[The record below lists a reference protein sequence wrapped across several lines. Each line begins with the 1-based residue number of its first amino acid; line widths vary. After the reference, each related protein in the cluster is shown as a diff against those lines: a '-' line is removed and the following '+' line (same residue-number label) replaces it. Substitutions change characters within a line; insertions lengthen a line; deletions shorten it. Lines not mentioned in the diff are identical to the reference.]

1 MVIVGLMLS
10 LSLFLP
16 SEVLAEKKSLT
27 FLGAPVGS
35 DAYNFISAMSDIIRK
50 NHPELRC
57 SVVETMGGVEMM
69 KAMADLSDDKKQ
81 THVAHGVGAILSLA
95 RLGRGPF
102 GKGKPIKGWR
112 VLFTMYNVNP
122 HFMTLDSKIRSGKD
136 LIGKRIGFP
145 PKGHGLAKD
154 AEFILGKCWGI
165 LDKVKVI
172 NMPMDMQKDALLD
185 GTVDAVCAGG
195 MYFSENEFK
204 VSPNNEVI
212 LAAKKNVYYV
222 GVTKEEYKTARAKDP
237 NSPLIWRP
245 VKANALR
252 AGYPD
257 RDNGI
262 MTQANVVYV
271 WHNMD
276 AKTVYEIVKVLSDNS
291 HKVKE
296 YFAGGKAFFT
306 EAFVMN
312 PWSEKLYHPGA
323 LKFLKEKGLTPQGT
337 ME

>member
-1 MVIVGLMLS
+1 MIKLFTKSIICMVIAGLILS
-10 LSLFLP
+10 LSLFLS
-16 SEVLAEKKSLT
+16 SEVFAEKKSLT
-27 FLGAPVGS
+27 FLAAPVGS
-35 DAYNFISAMSDIIRK
+35 DAYNFVSAMSDIIRK
-50 NHPELRC
+50 NHSELRC
-57 SVVETMGGVEMM
+57 YVVETMGGVEMM
-69 KAMADLSDDKKQ
+69 KTMANMSDDKKQ
-81 THVAHGVGAILSLA
+81 THIAHGVGAILSLA

-102 GKGKPIKGWR
+102 GKGEPIQGWR
-112 VLFTMYNVNP
+112 VLFTIYNVNP
-122 HFMTLDSKIRSGKD
+122 HFMTLDSKIKSGKD

-154 AEFILGKCWGI
+154 AAFILDKCWGI
-165 LDKVKVI
+165 MDKVKVI

-212 LAAKKNVYYV
+212 LAAKKNVYFV
-222 GVTKEEYKTARAKDP
+222 GVTKGEYESAKAKDP

-257 RDNGI
+257 RDNG
-262 MTQANVVYV
+262 
-271 WHNMD
+271 
-276 AKTVYEIVKVLSDNS
+276 
-291 HKVKE
+291 VKE
-296 YFAGGKAFFT
+296 YFAGGKAFYP

-312 PWSEKLYHPGA
+312 PWSKNLYHPGA
-323 LKFLKEKGLTPQGT
+323 LKYLKEKGLTPQGT